1 MTLIREL
8 ISIPE
13 RVHQGDFVLKLSE
26 GVRAAEETLGNYV
39 VTPQLAQAFDSA
51 LSFIQ
56 SALATRQSK
65 AAYLH
70 GSFGSGKSHFMAVLN
85 LLLAGNTRAR
95 SLKELANAV
104 AKHNSWT
111 EGKKFLLVPYHMIG
125 ARNMESAILGGYAD
139 HVRALHPEAPIPGF
153 YLAEGLFRDA
163 QQLRLRMGDEAF
175 FDKLNE
181 HGSGGSGGGSGGD
194 GWGDLAGGWDAQ
206 SFEAAML
213 EAPRGD
219 ERTRLVG
226 DLIGCFFTS
235 YTSVARSG
243 TGGQGEAFVSLDDG
257 LAILSR
263 HASDLGYDAV
273 ILFLDELIL
282 WLASRAADVAFVS
295 SEGSKLSKLVEAA
308 NADRPIPLV
317 SFVARQRDLR
327 ELVGDNMAGAM
338 QMQFADVLKYW
349 EARFHKITL
358 EDRNLPL
365 IAQARV
371 LKPVSESAR
380 QVIDAAFDDF
390 AGKSRA
396 VLDTL
401 LTNNADR
408 EMFRMVYPFSPAL
421 VQTLVAVSSVLQRE
435 RTALKLMLQ
444 LLVDRRDDLELG
456 QVIPVG
462 DLWDVIVD
470 GDEPFSDA
478 MRLHFDN
485 AKRLYRQKLVPLLER
500 AHGVS
505 WDDMANGTADV
516 VRARN
521 FRNDARILKTLLLSA
536 LVQEVDVLKA
546 LSAQRLAAL
555 NHGSVKS
562 PIPGREAQDVLKKCK
577 EWAAEVGEI
586 KITDEQNPVISIQVT
601 GIDIEPIVKGAE
613 GTDNPGNRRRK
624 IREMLFAELGIPETN
639 ELFTH
644 FSFWW
649 RGTQRVVEVLYE
661 NVRELT
667 DERLRGREGA
677 WTVILDFP
685 FDEPNRTPADDIAR
699 LDRFNGEGSQTLVWL
714 PSFLSDKAQK
724 DLGRLVVLD
733 YILTG
738 ERFNDYA
745 AHLSQVDRAQAK
757 SLAKNQR
764 DMLQQRLKQTLE
776 VAYGIAQ
783 DPRDAVDHRLGTA
796 DQFRTLDRTFQPQAP
811 VGANLKEAFVNL
823 LDQLFSHK
831 YPAHPH
837 FETEIKLPILK
848 KVEAELVRALEDKDQ
863 RVHVADRAI
872 RQLTRAVVNPLRLG
886 NMGETHLALE
896 NHWRSHFLQRQA
908 ADGDG
913 GEGGAAITVA
923 KLRQWIDEPTP
934 MGLPAEVQNLIIH
947 AFATLTN
954 RSFFLKNGPYTP
966 TLENTPDELD
976 LREQSLP
983 DDADWKVAVR
993 RAGLFFG
1000 LTVAESLNAGNVSKL
1015 KEQLH
1020 TEASGRSNVLQDYAR
1035 NLVEKWRAFGAPG
1048 RESDRLKTTEGA
1060 ASLLVAMTVPNVD
1073 VILALAGASMA
1084 TTETAYGQT
1093 IGKAKSLEEALK
1105 TADWDLFAAVIA
1117 LQDHRKAAAKAMQD
1131 RLTEILV
1138 SDEHA
1143 IGLKGALAEQKSK
1156 ALKLLTEAAPVS
1168 PPPTNVA
1175 PPAEPPKPGT
1185 LVVSEDSRSDL
1196 STSEALNSLEEIRTE
1211 LTKDHDYRLSI
1222 SWKIT
1227 RKG

>member
-1 MTLIREL
+1 MTMIRDLIA
-8 ISIPE
+8 IPE

-26 GVRAAEETLGNYV
+26 GVRAAEETLTNYV

-51 LSFIQ
+51 LAFVQ
-56 SALATRQSK
+56 SALSTRQSK

-95 SLKELANAV
+95 ATKELAATV
-104 AKHNSWT
+104 AKHNGWT
-111 EGKKFLLVPYHMIG
+111 EGKKFLLVPFHMIG

-139 HVRALHPEAPIPGF
+139 HVRTVHPDAPIPGF

-163 QQLRLRMGDEAF
+163 QQLRDRIGDDAF
-175 FDKLNE
+175 FGKLNE
-181 HGSGGSGGGSGGD
+181 HGNGGGD
-194 GWGDLAGGWDAQ
+194 GWGDLSGAWDAA
-206 SFEAAML
+206 SFESAML

-219 ERTRLVG
+219 DRTRLVG
-226 DLIGCFFTS
+226 DLIGCFFSS
-235 YTSVARSG
+235 YASVASSSS
-243 TGGQGEAFVSLDDG
+243 GGQGEAFVSLDDG
-257 LAILSR
+257 LAIMSR
-263 HASDLGYDAV
+263 HASELGYDAV

-308 NADRPIPLV
+308 NADRPVPLV

-358 EDRNLPL
+358 EDRNLPM

-371 LKPVSESAR
+371 LRPINESAR
-380 QVIDAAFDDF
+380 QVLDTAFEDF
-390 AGKSRA
+390 AGKSRV
-396 VLDTL
+396 VLETL
-401 LTNNADR
+401 MTSSADR

-444 LLVDRRDDLELG
+444 LLVDRREDLELG

-462 DLWDVIVD
+462 DLWDVIVE

-478 MRLHFDN
+478 ARIHFEN

-500 AHGVS
+500 ANGVS
-505 WDDMANGTADV
+505 LEDISSGSADI
-516 VRARN
+516 VRARG

-536 LVQEVDVLKA
+536 LASEVESLKA
-546 LSAQRLAAL
+546 LTPQRLAAL
-555 NHGSVKS
+555 NHGSVRS
-562 PIPGREAQDVLKKCK
+562 PIPGREAPDVLKKCRD
-577 EWAAEVGEI
+577 WAAEVGEI

-601 GIDIEPIVKGAE
+601 GIDIEPIVRGAD
-613 GTDNPGNRRRK
+613 GHDNPGNRRRK
-624 IREMLFAELGIPETN
+624 IREILFAELGVPDTN

-649 RGTQRVVEVLYE
+649 RGTLREVEVLYE
-661 NVRELT
+661 NVRELS

-685 FDEPNRTPADDIAR
+685 FDEANRTPADDIAH
-699 LDRFNGEGSQTLVWL
+699 LDRFNGEGTQTLVWL

-733 YILTG
+733 YILTA

-745 AHLSQVDRAQAK
+745 THLSQVDRAQAR
-757 SLAKNQR
+757 SLAQNQR
-764 DMLQQRLKQTLE
+764 DMLLQRLKQYLE

-783 DPRDAVDHRLGTA
+783 DPREAVEHRLSTS
-796 DQFRTLDRTFQPQAP
+796 DQFRTLDRTFQQQAP
-811 VGANLKEAFVNL
+811 VGANLKEAFINL
-823 LDQLFSHK
+823 LDQLFIHR

-837 FETEIKLPILK
+837 FETEIKLPVLR
-848 KVEAELVRALEDKDQ
+848 KVEVELVRALEDKDH

-872 RQLTRAVVNPLRLG
+872 RQLTRSVVNPLRLG

-896 NHWRSHFLQRQA
+896 NYWRTHFLQRQA
-908 ADGDG
+908 VEAEDN
-913 GEGGAAITVA
+913 EGAAGMTVA
-923 KLRQWIDEPTP
+923 KLRKWVDEPTP
-934 MGLPAEVQNLIIH
+934 MGLPVEVQNLIVH
-947 AFATLTN
+947 TFAALTN
-954 RSFFLKNGPYTP
+954 RSFFLRNGPYTP
-966 TLENTPDELD
+966 TLENTPDELE
-976 LREQSLP
+976 LREQALP
-983 DDADWKVAVR
+983 AESSWKSALR

-1000 LTVAESLNAGNVSKL
+1000 LTLAESLNAGNVSKL

-1020 TEASGRSNVLQDYAR
+1020 AEISARLVPLQDYTR
-1035 NLVEKWRAFGAPG
+1035 NLSDKWRIFGVPG
-1048 RESDRLKTTEGA
+1048 QVSDRLKTAEGA
-1060 ASLLVAMTVPNVD
+1060 ASLLA
-1073 VILALAGASMA
+1073 ALATPGADSISVLADAEMA
-1084 TTETAYGQT
+1084 TTDTAYGQT
-1093 IGKAKSLEEALK
+1093 IGKAKSLDESLK
-1105 TADWDLFAAVIA
+1105 TADWDLFSAVIA
-1117 LQDHRKAAAKAMQD
+1117 LSDQRKVAAKTMQD
-1131 RLTEILV
+1131 RLAEILAN
-1138 SDEHA
+1138 DEHA
-1143 IGLKGALAEQKSK
+1143 VGLKGALAEQKAK
-1156 ALKLLTEAAPVS
+1156 ALKLLTEAPPVS
-1168 PPPTNVA
+1168 PPVPPT
-1175 PPAEPPKPGT
+1175 PPDPVRPGT
-1185 LVVSEDSRSDL
+1185 RVVREGVKSDL
-1196 STSEALNSLEEIRTE
+1196 SAADAINSLDEIRAE
-1211 LTKDHDYRLSI
+1211 IAKDSDCRLSI

-1227 RKG
+1227 RKD

>member
-26 GVRAAEETLGNYV
+26 GVRSADATLANYV
-39 VTPQLAQAFDSA
+39 VTPQLATAFDNA
-51 LSFIQ
+51 LDFIK

-70 GSFGSGKSHFMAVLN
+70 GSFGSGKSHFMAVMN

-95 SLKELANAV
+95 SIKELASAV
-104 AKHNSWT
+104 AKHNTWT
-111 EGKKFLLVPYHMIG
+111 DGKKFLLVPYHMIG

-163 QQLRLRMGDEAF
+163 TQQRLRMGDESF
-175 FDKLNE
+175 FAALNQYA
-181 HGSGGSGGGSGGD
+181 SAGGGGD
-194 GWGDLAGGWDAQ
+194 GWGDLSGGWDAQ

-235 YTSVARSG
+235 YATVA
-243 TGGQGEAFVSLDDG
+243 GGSGEAFVSLDDG
-257 LAILSR
+257 LAIMSR

-282 WLASRAADVAFVS
+282 WLASQAANVAFVS
-295 SEGSKLSKLVEAA
+295 SEGAKLSKLVEAA

-349 EARFHKITL
+349 EARFHTITL
-358 EDRNLPL
+358 EDRNLPM

-371 LKPVSESAR
+371 LKPVDESSR
-380 QVIDAAFDDF
+380 QVLGGAFEDF
-390 AGKSRA
+390 ASKSKA
-396 VLDTL
+396 VLETL
-401 LTNNADR
+401 LTTNADR
-408 EMFRMVYPFSPAL
+408 EMFRLVYPFSPAL

-444 LLVDRRDDLELG
+444 LLVDRREDLELG
-456 QVIPVG
+456 QIIPVG

-505 WDDMANGTADV
+505 LDDIQAGTADAG
-516 VRARN
+516 RARA

-536 LVQEVDVLKA
+536 LVPEVEALKS
-546 LSAQRLAAL
+546 LTAQRLAAL

-562 PIPGREAQDVLKKCK
+562 PIAGREAQDVLKKCMN
-577 EWAAEVGEI
+577 WAAEVGEI

-601 GIDIEPIVKGAE
+601 GIDIEPIIKGAE
-613 GTDNPGNRRRK
+613 GHDNPGNRRRK
-624 IREMLFAELGIPETN
+624 IREILFAELSIPDTN

-644 FSFWW
+644 FTFLWC
-649 RGTQRVVEVLYE
+649 GTSRTVEVLYE
-661 NVRELT
+661 NVRELA
-667 DERLRGREGA
+667 DDRLRGSDGT

-685 FDEPNRTPADDIAR
+685 FDEPNRTPADDLAR
-699 LDRFNGEGSQTLVWL
+699 LDRYNGDGSQTLVWL
-714 PSFLSDKAQK
+714 PSFLSEKAQK

-745 AHLSQVDRAQAK
+745 GHLAQVDRVQAR

-764 DMLQQRLKQTLE
+764 DMLLQRMKQILE

-783 DPRDAVDHRLGTA
+783 EPRDAVDQRLPTS
-796 DQFRTLDRTFQPQAP
+796 DQFRTLDRTFQPLAP
-811 VGANLKEAFVNL
+811 VGANLKESFINL
-823 LDQLFSHK
+823 LDQLFSHR
-831 YPAHPH
+831 YPAHPL
-837 FETEIKLPILK
+837 FETEVKLAVLK
-848 KVEAELVRALEDKDQ
+848 KVEIELSRAMEDKDH

-872 RQLTRAVVNPLRLG
+872 RQLTRAIVNPLKLG

-896 NHWRSHFLQRQA
+896 NHWRTHFLQRQA
-908 ADGDG
+908 AE
-913 GEGGAAITVA
+913 GEGSSITVT
-923 KLRQWIDEPTP
+923 KLRKWIDDPMP
-934 MGLPAEVQNLIIH
+934 MGLPTDIQNLIVQT
-947 AFATLTN
+947 FAALTN
-954 RSFFLKNGPYTP
+954 RSFFLNNGPYSP
-966 TLENTPDELD
+966 TLENTPNELE
-976 LREQSLP
+976 LREQTLP
-983 DDADWKVAVR
+983 EEADWKEAVR

-1000 LTVAESLNAGNVSKL
+1000 LTVAESLNAGNVARL
-1015 KEQLH
+1015 KELLLN
-1020 TEASGRSNVLQDYAR
+1020 EASQRKKYVQDYAS
-1035 NLVEKWRAFGAPG
+1035 NLATRWRSIAPVG
-1048 RESDRLKTTEGA
+1048 EASDRLQTADGVA
-1060 ASLLVAMTVPNVD
+1060 ALLVAMTLPNVN
-1073 VILALAGASMA
+1073 VIKTLAGTAIA
-1084 TTETAYGQT
+1084 TTGAAYGQT
-1093 IGKAKSLEEALK
+1093 IGKAQTLDETVK
-1105 TADWDLFAAVIA
+1105 TADWDLLSAVIA
-1117 LQDHRKAAAKAMQD
+1117 LQDHRKTAAKAMHD
-1131 RLTEILV
+1131 RLIEILK
-1138 SDEHA
+1138 SDEQA
-1143 IGLKGALAEQKSK
+1143 IGLNAALAEQKGK
-1156 ALKLLTEAAPVS
+1156 ALKLLTEAPPT
-1168 PPPTNVA
+1168 PPPT
-1175 PPAEPPKPGT
+1175 PPVVPPPEPPKPGVR
-1185 LVVSEDSRSDL
+1185 VVQQGVKDDL
-1196 STSEALNSLEEIRTE
+1196 PVSAALASLEEIRTE
-1211 LTKDHDYRLSI
+1211 LAKDTDYRLTI

-1227 RKG
+1227 RKS